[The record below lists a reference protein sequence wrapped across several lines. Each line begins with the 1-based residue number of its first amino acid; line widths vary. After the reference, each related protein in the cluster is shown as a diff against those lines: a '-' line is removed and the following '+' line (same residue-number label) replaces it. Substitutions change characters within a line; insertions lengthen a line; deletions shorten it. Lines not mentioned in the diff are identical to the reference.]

1 MEQTLRNEILLL
13 EQRIQELSEQMT
25 KPEISS
31 AERQRITQ
39 EIELVRTTLGH
50 YRKMIDLH
58 SDLSPPFVKS
68 VELSHI
74 GFSGLEDRI

>member
-25 KPEISS
+25 KLEISS

-50 YRKMIDLH
+50 YRKI
-58 SDLSPPFVKS
+58 STSTQ
-68 VELSHI
+68 I
-74 GFSGLEDRI
+74 